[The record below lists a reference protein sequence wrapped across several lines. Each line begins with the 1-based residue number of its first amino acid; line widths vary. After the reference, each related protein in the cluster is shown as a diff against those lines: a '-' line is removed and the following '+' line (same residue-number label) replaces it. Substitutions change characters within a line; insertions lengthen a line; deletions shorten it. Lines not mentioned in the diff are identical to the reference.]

1 MAGHSSDHVRGEMN
15 ITEQQS
21 TFNLVMGMT
30 KWGSL
35 AVAAAIFF
43 LVLWFCTATGFAGAF
58 VAAAVLLVAG
68 IFFLRGKKD
77 AAAH

>member
-1 MAGHSSDHVRGEMN
+1 MAGHASDHVHGAMD

-21 TFNLVMGMT
+21 TFELVMGMT

-35 AVAAAIFF
+35 AIASVIFF
-43 LVLWFCTATGFAGAF
+43 FVLLFCTATGFMGAF
-58 VAAAVLLVAG
+58 GAAAVLLVLG
-68 IFFLRGKKD
+68 VVLLRGKKD

>member
-15 ITEQQS
+15 ITEQVS

-35 AVAAAIFF
+35 AIAALVFF
-43 LVLWFCTATGFAGAF
+43 LVLWFCTATGFVGAF
-58 VAAAVLLVAG
+58 GAAAILLAAG
-68 IFFLRGKKD
+68 IFFLREKKD
-77 AAAH
+77 APAH